1 MWGMGLGNFVPGIVQ
16 GLVFQYLAGSGS
28 RKVDR
33 EKGEL
38 TNNFFEKG
46 KRLQTNVEFLSA
58 LVKIH
63 LCTPTSRNFAMYMG
77 KVLTSCRPPLLSSQA
92 GGQGHYALLT
102 LALDFGP
109 LSPII
114 SGKEFVP

>member
-1 MWGMGLGNFVPGIVQ
+1 MGLGNFVPGIVQ

-33 EKGEL
+33 EKRRANKQL
-38 TNNFFEKG
+38 FL
-46 KRLQTNVEFLSA
+46 KRKKTNVEFLSA